1 MYEQWGPTFKTTFLH
16 ISFYKYCMSFSNVLL
31 ILEFNICMKQR
42 TEIPI
47 NPRGELELLFTFTGI
62 TYFVYLVH
70 LVGKKIL
77 TFLSKE
83 SIHSTLFQNY
93 GLHNT

>member
-1 MYEQWGPTFKTTFLH
+1 MYEQWRPTFKTTFLH
-16 ISFYKYCMSFSNVLL
+16 ISFYKYRTSFSNVLL

-42 TEIPI
+42 TEIPS

-70 LVGKKIL
+70 LVEKKN
-77 TFLSKE
+77 TNLS
-83 SIHSTLFQNY
+83 F
-93 GLHNT
+93 